1 MAKKERE
8 RKFYGELDL
17 LRLQLRTLAKEMG
30 VEIKDTNL
38 MTKEECKEKIDTL
51 NKEKYRKELEG
62 ESEVIIQELSD
73 KDNQITNLQ
82 KEKLGLEKE
91 LASRNKKITE
101 IELEKLELEKE
112 KKSKEGEIKE
122 LQEIND
128 ARFDT
133 INTNANKLDE
143 NEKEIERKNEE
154 IAELKAE
161 RTASQISLEKKEK
174 RIKELENTCKSLE
187 LTNSNKSLII
197 EELHEEIKELRNRK
211 WYQFWK

>member
-38 MTKEECKEKIDTL
+38 MTKEECKKEIDTL

-91 LASRNKKITE
+91 LAGRNRKITE

-143 NEKEIERKNEE
+143 NEKEIEIKNEE

>member
-38 MTKEECKEKIDTL
+38 MTKEECKKEIDTL

-91 LASRNKKITE
+91 INIKDKNIDKAIKTAKQGVIE
-101 IELEKLELEKE
+101 VVKELEERNQFLNETIENNRKELLEKE
-112 KKSKEGEIKE
+112 KEIEEKNIEVERYQKINKKLGQDIENLLEEIKE
-122 LQEIND
+122 LQ
-128 ARFDT
+128 
-133 INTNANKLDE
+133 
-143 NEKEIERKNEE
+143 
-154 IAELKAE
+154 
-161 RTASQISLEKKEK
+161 
-174 RIKELENTCKSLE
+174 
-187 LTNSNKSLII
+187 
-197 EELHEEIKELRNRK
+197 NRK
-211 WYQFWK
+211 WYESFIFWK